1 MASKNKNWIQSAINP
16 KNKGSLRKAAGVK
29 EGETIPV
36 STLNKLAKSKNPV
49 TAKRANLAK
58 TLRSFKKGK

>member
-1 MASKNKNWIQSAINP
+1 MASKNKKWIQEAI
-16 KNKGSLRKAAGVK
+16 KHKGALRKAAGVK

-36 STLNKLAKSKNPV
+36 STLNKLANSKNPV
-49 TAKRANLAK
+49 IAKRANLAK